1 MTTAPDAP
9 NPQAQGKVHP
19 PYPTRGVAGPTN
31 PLGMAVFLATDVVTF
46 VLLLVAHVYLRRTS
60 TGPGQGALSEGQEF
74 WFSLLLWGSS
84 AVLVLADRLSTRGT
98 RQAGWL
104 YLLTA
109 LMGAGFLVG
118 QGLEY
123 AHLAGQGL
131 AVDRNLFFTGFY
143 TLTGLHGLHILA
155 GLPMLL
161 GLSLLAFR
169 GELTRKRVGVQQA
182 LSLFWHFVD
191 AVWVVLFLVIY
202 VWKGP

>member
-1 MTTAPDAP
+1 MQNVPVQNVTILGPD
-9 NPQAQGKVHP
+9 HP

-31 PLGMAVFLATDVVTF
+31 PLAMLVFLATDVVTF

-60 TGPGQGALSEGQEF
+60 TGPGQGALSVGQEF
-74 WFSLLLWGSS
+74 WFSLLLWASS
-84 AVLVLADRLSTRGT
+84 GVLVLADRLSRGGN
-98 RQAGWL
+98 RRAGWL

-143 TLTGLHGLHILA
+143 TLTGVHGLHILA
-155 GLPMLL
+155 GLPMLAGL
-161 GLSLLAFR
+161 GVLALR
-169 GELTRKRVGVQQA
+169 GGLTSKRAGAQAA

-191 AVWVVLFLVIY
+191 AVWVVLFLVLY